1 MKKKKNLEK
10 VLIGTGMSSFHIGR
24 SAMLR
29 RQCYLQPLQNHI
41 CFFNLSNLVFLTI
54 YYLSVIIL
62 GSPSAGLRGSGVREG
77 AGCHIETSGLHK
89 PHFESNIVK
98 VVNDLGECISEETV
112 PQAEGKVN
120 TKPLR
125 WDVVWGNVAGAN
137 QWEGA

>member
-1 MKKKKNLEK
+1 MLLAAPSEPHLFLQ
-10 VLIGTGMSSFHIGR
+10 LIKPSF
-24 SAMLR
+24 
-29 RQCYLQPLQNHI
+29 P
-41 CFFNLSNLVFLTI
+41 
-54 YYLSVIIL
+54 YYLLCISHYFRFNFHRIKRI
-62 GSPSAGLRGSGVREG
+62 RGT
-77 AGCHIETSGLHK
+77 GCHIETSGLHK